1 MSPQVYN
8 AIALLF
14 QVTEDAVQNN
24 SPLTYYYSG
33 GTKTDESAMATEE
46 ANAGGSRAVAA
57 E

>member
-1 MSPQVYN
+1 M
-8 AIALLF
+8 F

-33 GTKTDESAMATEE
+33 GTKTDDSAMATEE